1 MFCCRILNHNSLVSH
16 VNLFCVV
23 PYHTPFIL
31 INIYTSKFC
40 HVILISDPKIT
51 LLRPVV
57 HVFFWF
63 ISPIPGWNMGVP
75 GFDVTYTTYPR
86 PACYCRFYTAFFF
99 PPFSWR
105 PVEER
110 MGNSDVINLGTAG
123 QRSMQT
129 LRVPR
134 FVPMCLC
141 PVDGEIDGVVLPAC
155 AAPASQHA
163 DWSVWS
169 CGMSP
174 SAPQSHSPLLVWM
187 PITGRKIVI

>member
-1 MFCCRILNHNSLVSH
+1 MYTDLLYHSENQIQNIINYIINSVGPNVPVQFSVEVEYGSPRLWRHLHNLSEAPAVMAD
-16 VNLFCVV
+16 F
-23 PYHTPFIL
+23 
-31 INIYTSKFC
+31 
-40 HVILISDPKIT
+40 T
-51 LLRPVV
+51 LR
-57 HVFFWF
+57 FF
-63 ISPIPGWNMGVP
+63 SP
-75 GFDVTYTTYPR
+75 
-86 PACYCRFYTAFFF
+86 A
-99 PPFSWR
+99 FSWL

-129 LRVPR
+129 LRVPWL
-134 FVPMCLC
+134 VPMCLC

-174 SAPQSHSPLLVWM
+174 SAPRSHSPLLVWM
-187 PITGRKIVI
+187 PITGRKIVIWAMSNQAHDEEQHANITCNVCRRRRKHKQILQ

>member
-1 MFCCRILNHNSLVSH
+1 MRGKSTHCVPAGRIHFIPRILS
-16 VNLFCVV
+16 
-23 PYHTPFIL
+23 
-31 INIYTSKFC
+31 
-40 HVILISDPKIT
+40 SDPKNNT
-51 LLRPVV
+51 VKAKTRRYFYSPFLLVYQFSARVKSG
-57 HVFFWF
+57 
-63 ISPIPGWNMGVP
+63 SPWLWRHLRNLSQARLLLQILYSV
-75 GFDVTYTTYPR
+75 
-86 PACYCRFYTAFFF
+86 FFF

-134 FVPMCLC
+134 LVPMCLC